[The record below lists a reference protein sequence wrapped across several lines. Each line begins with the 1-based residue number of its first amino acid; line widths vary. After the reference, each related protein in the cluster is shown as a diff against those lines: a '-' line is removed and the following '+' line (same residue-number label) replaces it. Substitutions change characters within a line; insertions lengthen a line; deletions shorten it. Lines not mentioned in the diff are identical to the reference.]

1 MEGKRFGFVRFANLE
16 DAQRAILRLDG
27 FVILGKKKV
36 WVKMAKFSGKRKGMS
51 AEVFNVEDNFFCN
64 VMSVPVAREVI
75 IDISDRGLED
85 LNNMGLALV
94 ISLDQNNEV
103 ETQISVDSEG
113 PKDRVTA
120 VEVEEESHEIRQNKR
135 NKKVLNKKIRSMRL
149 LTIWDKG
156 WFSIDVVFCGM
167 RFIVV
172 EGKWV
177 HEGKKVVLVN
187 VYAPNNLSDQK
198 IMWDE
203 IFELRNIFSKAWI
216 IGGNFNMLL
225 GKKFTWTSPDSK
237 HSKLDRFLIKEDG

>member
-103 ETQISVDSEG
+103 ETQISVGNDSGFNEKVMQCQDNVESLKLNQISSHLLYSEG

-135 NKKVLNKKIRSMRL
+135 NKKVLNKKIRSM
-149 LTIWDKG
+149 
-156 WFSIDVVFCGM
+156 
-167 RFIVV
+167 
-172 EGKWV
+172 
-177 HEGKKVVLVN
+177 
-187 VYAPNNLSDQK
+187 
-198 IMWDE
+198 
-203 IFELRNIFSKAWI
+203 
-216 IGGNFNMLL
+216 
-225 GKKFTWTSPDSK
+225 
-237 HSKLDRFLIKEDG
+237 